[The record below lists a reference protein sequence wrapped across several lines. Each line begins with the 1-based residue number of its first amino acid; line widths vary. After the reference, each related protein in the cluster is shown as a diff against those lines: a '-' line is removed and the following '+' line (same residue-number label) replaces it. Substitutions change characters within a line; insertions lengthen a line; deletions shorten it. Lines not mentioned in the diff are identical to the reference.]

1 MLFCTQHVVEKL
13 LVDESIVF
21 SACIKLC
28 LTVNCQNRWKLDEQS
43 ASLLDMQKPETVF
56 EKVY

>member
-1 MLFCTQHVVEKL
+1 MLFGTHHVVEKL

-28 LTVNCQNRWKLDEQS
+28 LTVSCQNR
-43 ASLLDMQKPETVF
+43 
-56 EKVY
+56 

>member
-1 MLFCTQHVVEKL
+1 MLFGTQHVVEKL

-28 LTVNCQNRWKLDEQS
+28 LTVSCHNR
-43 ASLLDMQKPETVF
+43 
-56 EKVY
+56 